1 MDYLDYFIIAR
12 AIHVVGVVLW
22 IGGVAFVTT
31 VLIPS
36 LKQIIDAKSRLA
48 LFEQLEGKF
57 AFQAKLVTLLTGL
70 SGLYMLYVMSAW
82 ERYQDV
88 QYWWLH
94 LMTFVWFIF
103 TLVLFVL
110 EPLVLHR
117 WFHDQ
122 AMKNSENAFVW
133 LHRMHKILLTLSLIA
148 VFGAVLG
155 SHGYVF

>member
-36 LKQIIDAKSRLA
+36 LKQITDAKSRLA